1 MKRRMTRMSVLTQL
15 IALFLL
21 AVLVPLLVFGSL
33 MFSVSRRQLLDS
45 TDDTLQ
51 QSAQEINAVLNAY
64 ADQILGIRNAPR
76 SPEEIP
82 AAMMM
87 AAPSPAPADTPR
99 PNGDARGFRSTDCMT
114 VPLTDSAAPVRNAN
128 RTLGRRMLKIIA
140 G

>member
-1 MKRRMTRMSVLTQL
+1 MPMRTIVVLESMRSILVAKPTTRTTVIMAKLRLT
-15 IALFLL
+15 A
-21 AVLVPLLVFGSL
+21 
-33 MFSVSRRQLLDS
+33 
-45 TDDTLQ
+45 
-51 QSAQEINAVLNAY
+51 
-64 ADQILGIRNAPR
+64 GIRNAPR